1 MHIVLPSHPTKLPA
15 KLDISIF
22 AKEMAEAALQ
32 LGRLD
37 GMQRELP
44 DPSLILTPLTAKE
57 AETSSKIEGTVS
69 TVPEVMSYEAGEHT
83 ENKDTPIVASYRRA
97 MMMAV
102 PELRNRGLNQKFIK
116 DLHSILLENA
126 RGHES
131 RGKYRNTQVFLGKEN
146 SKIEEATYIPPEPIL
161 LQEYMD
167 NWEEYLLN
175 VDDIPLVK
183 AGLLHYQFEAIHP
196 FGDGNGRIGR
206 LIIPLYFYNQHL
218 LIQPILYISGYFERN
233 RDDYIDALRQVDVT
247 HRYEYW
253 LKFFFKAVK
262 EQSIE
267 TQKLIEDIKN
277 LRRNVEKKAEAMKS
291 PYSSK
296 VIEFMFMKPVFTN
309 AMLGEHIS
317 NRVTASRITKRL
329 VSLGIL
335 KTIKT
340 NKRFYLFMDLLKIA

>member
-1 MHIVLPSHPTKLPA
+1 MLPNHPIKLPA

-22 AKEMAEAALQ
+22 AKEMAEAAMQ

-37 GMQRELP
+37 GMQKELP
-44 DPSLILTPLTAKE
+44 DPTLILTPLTAKE

-97 MMMAV
+97 MTMAI
-102 PELRNRGLNQKFIK
+102 PELRRRELNQSFIR
-116 DLHSILLENA
+116 DLHSILLENS
-126 RGHES
+126 RGHEA
-131 RGKYRNTQVFLGKEN
+131 RGKYRSNQVFLGKVN

-161 LQEYMD
+161 IQEYMD
-167 NWEEYLLN
+167 NWEEYLLK
-175 VDDIPLVK
+175 VDDIILIK

-206 LIIPLYFYNQHL
+206 LFIPLYFYNKHL
-218 LIQPILYISGYFERN
+218 LMQPVLYISGYFERN
-233 RDDYIDALRQVDVT
+233 RDEYINALHQVDVS
-247 HRYEYW
+247 HKYEYW
-253 LKFFFKAVK
+253 LKFFFKAVA

-277 LRRNVEKKAEAMKS
+277 LRRDVEKRAETMKS

-309 AMLGEHIS
+309 TMLGEHIS
-317 NRVTASRITKRL
+317 NRITASRITKRL
-329 VSLGIL
+329 VALGIL

-340 NKRFYLFMDLLKIA
+340 NKRFYLFMDLLKIV